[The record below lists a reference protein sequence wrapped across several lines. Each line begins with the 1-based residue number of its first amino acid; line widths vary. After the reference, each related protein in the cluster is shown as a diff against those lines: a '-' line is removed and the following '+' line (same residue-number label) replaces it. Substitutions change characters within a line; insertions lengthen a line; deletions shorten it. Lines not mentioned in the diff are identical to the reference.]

1 MRGLSTFNPG
11 YYSIQHGFILEI
23 EECILFYADKA
34 TQPTE
39 STVTHMVSAACYI
52 RNISPDLHA
61 RLICNKQLYAG
72 LLEHIEEAVLKT
84 SRRGEDTQCE
94 LLGKGFKYVYTES
107 EFNNNV
113 FVI

>member
-23 EECILFYADKA
+23 EECILFCADKA
-34 TQPTE
+34 AQPTE
-39 STVTHMVSAACYI
+39 DTVTHMISAACYI
-52 RNISPDLHA
+52 RGISSDLHA

-72 LLEHIEEAVLKT
+72 LLEHIEEAVLKI
-84 SRRGEDTQCE
+84 SRHSEDTQYE
-94 LLGKGFKYVYTES
+94 LFGKGFKYVYTES

-113 FVI
+113 YVI